1 MKRQGSNC
9 LVFFCIFACMHICW
23 NKLWLAA
30 VMGAVLL
37 FSSCG
42 RSDVL
47 SLENGRMSI
56 AFDAATGWPVSM
68 TDKAFNEEMLNGSVP
83 IWELRNARDSI
94 IKEET
99 TFVGCRHK
107 PEGLQL
113 RWKTSSGIR
122 IKAMASLA
130 AEDSLLHWNIS
141 VTGLEPGSSVL
152 YPILDFKKMDNE
164 DFAISSWLGRLEKD
178 PRSSVNAEKPLIRFS
193 SDSPGALSMQMIA
206 SYDRESGQG
215 LYLASNDSLSFAKT
229 FTIELDSA
237 KTRFY
242 LTHYP
247 ALGNTSKFWNPG
259 YEVITGPFRGDWLTA
274 AKIYRRWAVQQRWCR
289 ESRLAQRRIEDWAL
303 GTGLWVWNRGR
314 SENVLTEALHLQEI
328 SGLPV
333 SVLWHWWCNCG
344 HDEDF
349 PYYLPPREGEASF
362 RNAVEFTSGKGVHA
376 IVYMNS
382 FEWGSSTPG
391 WEEAKPYALI
401 MQDGSFRQY
410 SSNRFTGHRLA
421 AMCLHNSFW
430 TDRYAAMADTLLRYY
445 GLGGI
450 YMDESCLSLRCYNP
464 SHGHS
469 IGGGNYWVEDFN
481 GLSSRIRRQAGRTV
495 LAGEG
500 SGEDWIPSLDLF
512 LTLGVSRERY
522 ISGDAETIPLFQAV
536 YHDYAITFGSY
547 SSLVYPPFDEKW
559 PVGNR
564 PDGCETLLP
573 DRYNLQFR
581 MEQARALVYGMQPTI
596 ANYHAFLNQ
605 ARSREVDF
613 ALLLAR
619 TRMQYLDYLLYGS
632 MERPPEMTIPTT
644 QADISKVSI
653 YAARDGKSAPQI
665 TKEIPLLYTG
675 MWKSPVGKLALFIVN
690 IGDEPQSV
698 SFNLSTQAIS
708 ATIPARDVRVI
719 EFQ

>member
-1 MKRQGSNC
+1 MSFKGILR
-9 LVFFCIFACMHICW
+9 
-23 NKLWLAA
+23 LWLVIPVAI
-30 VMGAVLL
+30 VL

-42 RSDVL
+42 RGDVP

-56 AFDAATGWPVSM
+56 AFDAGTGWPVAM
-68 TDKAFNEEMLNGSVP
+68 TDKAFNEEMLDSSVP
-83 IWELRNARDSI
+83 LWELRDARDSI

-99 TFVGCRHK
+99 TFVGCRRK
-107 PEGLQL
+107 AEGLQL
-113 RWKTSSGIR
+113 RWKTASGIR
-122 IKAMASLA
+122 VKAMASLA
-130 AEDSLLHWNIS
+130 AEDSLIHWSIA
-141 VTGLEPGSSVL
+141 VKGMEPGSSVL
-152 YPILDFKKMDNE
+152 YPILDFRKMENE

-178 PRSSVNAEKPLIRFS
+178 PRSGLNAEKPLIRFS
-193 SDSPGALSMQMIA
+193 SDSPGSLSMQLIA
-206 SYDRESGQG
+206 SYDRKRGRG
-215 LYLASNDSLSFAKT
+215 LYLASNDSLSFSKT

-242 LTHYP
+242 LIHYL
-247 ALGNTSKFWNPG
+247 ALNSTSKFWNPG
-259 YEVITGPFRGDWLTA
+259 YEVITGPFQGDWLTA
-274 AKIYRRWAVQQRWCR
+274 ARMYRRWAVRQRWCK

-349 PYYLPPREGEASF
+349 PHYLPPREGEASF
-362 RNAVEFTSGKGVHA
+362 RNAVESASGKGVRA
-376 IVYMNS
+376 LVYMNS
-382 FEWGSSTPG
+382 FEWGTSTPE
-391 WEEAKPYALI
+391 WEKAKPFALK
-401 MQDGSFRQY
+401 MQNGSFRQY
-410 SSNRFTGHRLA
+410 ASNTFTGHKLA
-421 AMCLHNSFW
+421 AMCLHNPFW
-430 TDRYAAMADTLLRYY
+430 TDRYAAMADTLLRDY
-445 GLGGI
+445 GIGGI
-450 YMDESCLSLRCYNP
+450 YMDEACLGLRCYDP
-464 SHGHS
+464 SHGHG

-481 GLSSRIRRQAGRTV
+481 GLSSRIRHQAGRTV

-522 ISGDAETIPLFQAV
+522 IGGDAEPIPLFQAV
-536 YHDYAITFGSY
+536 YHGYAITFGSY

-559 PVGNR
+559 PAEFR

-596 ANYHAFLNQ
+596 ANYHAFLDR
-605 ARSREVDF
+605 ARSREMDF

-632 MERPPEMTIPTT
+632 MERVPEMAIPTT
-644 QADISKVSI
+644 KADISKVSI

-675 MWKSPVGKLALFIVN
+675 MWKSPEGRLALFIVN

-698 SFNLSTQAIS
+698 SFNFGTQAVS
-708 ATIPARDVRVI
+708 TTIPARDICVI
-719 EFQ
+719 ER